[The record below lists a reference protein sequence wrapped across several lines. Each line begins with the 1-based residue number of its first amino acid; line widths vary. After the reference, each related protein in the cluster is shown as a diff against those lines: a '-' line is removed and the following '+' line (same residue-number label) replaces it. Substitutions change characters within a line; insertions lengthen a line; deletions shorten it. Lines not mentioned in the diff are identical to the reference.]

1 MKDAWDRLRQCISSA
16 NSASH
21 CGSNTLPIL
30 NQVYH
35 FVCGNLIH
43 CQSSSPTLPGGQM
56 CSLVDPKAITF
67 AILQQQL
74 RAEVIKQSHSS
85 LTRHCKYYHS
95 SLTLASIITMFVS
108 LGFFVNIMSEFILI
122 HMYV

>member
-16 NSASH
+16 TSASH

-43 CQSSSPTLPGGQM
+43 FPSSSPTLPGGQI
-56 CSLVDPKAITF
+56 CSQADPKAITF
-67 AILQQQL
+67 AILQQQQ
-74 RAEVIKQSHSS
+74 RAEV
-85 LTRHCKYYHS
+85 T
-95 SLTLASIITMFVS
+95 TLISRQDIANIITKKR
-108 LGFFVNIMSEFILI
+108 L
-122 HMYV
+122 